1 MIIIEIP
8 INSETIKIN
17 VDDARQAVS
26 FVKRLYK
33 GDAGV
38 SFETPNISTL
48 PNRKKKKFVEKAVKN
63 IFDTLK
69 NSEHNSGGDTGSS
82 QTRKGGKKL

>member
-8 INSETIKIN
+8 INSETIKVN

-26 FVKRLYK
+26 FIKGLYK
-33 GDAGV
+33 GDADV
-38 SFETPNISTL
+38 SFETPNITTVATH
-48 PNRKKKKFVEKAVKN
+48 KKKRFVQDKIKN

-69 NSEHNSGGDTGSS
+69 DSEHNSGGDTGSS